1 MARESHVE
9 VRYPKSSPRD
19 GLPIQIVLSGV
30 PVFNMLATICENEF
44 HEQVIKLDVERVG
57 R

>member
-1 MARESHVE
+1 MRESHVE
-9 VRYPKSSPRD
+9 VRYPKTSPRD

-30 PVFNMLATICENEF
+30 PVFNLLATIGENEF
-44 HEQVIKLDVERVG
+44 RERVVKLTVEKVG